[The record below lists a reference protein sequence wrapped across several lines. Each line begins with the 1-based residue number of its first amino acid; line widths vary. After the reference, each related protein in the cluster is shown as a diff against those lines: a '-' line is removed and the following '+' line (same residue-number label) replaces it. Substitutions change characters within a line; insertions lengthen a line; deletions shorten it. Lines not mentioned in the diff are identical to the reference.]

1 MTEKIHADI
10 TETIKRLSA
19 GDVSAQDHLFNLLYQ
34 ELKPIARARLR
45 SSGSHTLLDTT
56 SLVHESYLRL
66 VSAEVFE
73 VRSRKHFFAYASKA
87 MRSVIIDL
95 IRENNADRRGGG
107 QVHVELD
114 TNAADNIPA
123 EFSAE
128 AVHDAL
134 KDLEKL
140 DMRLAE
146 VVELRFFGGL
156 TETEIAMIVDRNER
170 TVREDWRKARAILV
184 AYLTPE

>member
-1 MTEKIHADI
+1 MADTQADI
-10 TETIKRLSA
+10 TETIKRLSE
-19 GDVSAQDHLFNLLYQ
+19 GDVLAHDQLFSLLYR

-56 SLVHESYLRL
+56 SLVHESYLKL
-66 VSAEVFE
+66 IGTDAFE

-95 IRENNADRRGGG
+95 IRENNAERRGGG
-107 QVHVELD
+107 LAHIELD
-114 TNAADNIPA
+114 TNAADEIPA
-123 EFSAE
+123 EFGAE

-134 KDLEKL
+134 KDLEKI
-140 DMRLAE
+140 DMRLAQ

-156 TETEIAMIVDRNER
+156 TEEEIAMVVDRNER

-184 AYLTPE
+184 AYLSPE